1 MKIEDA
7 RKMKKGSAVQW
18 NLGNGW
24 YQKGEFLGLHM
35 VTRFKSMTF
44 NDLFTGNF
52 DFSKGGK
59 QELMASVK
67 YLDDKGRERYESI
80 SIRRLQPKEDGHIW
94 INGKT
99 R

>member
-18 NLGNGW
+18 SLGNGW

-59 QELMASVK
+59 QELMASPSQVRPATPPTLSK
-67 YLDDKGRERYESI
+67 QL
-80 SIRRLQPKEDGHIW
+80 RLSQ
-94 INGKT
+94 
-99 R
+99 